1 MTGRVADWIVQHR
14 PEIRLTLQMTIAG
27 LAAFAVAHLLG
38 LGQVYWAV
46 LTTVIVIQAS
56 VGGSLKASLDRF
68 FGTIGG
74 AVWGV
79 AVSVAVPH
87 ATVPMMG
94 LALAITLIPLAIV
107 VAFWPRYR
115 VAPVTATIVLLATP
129 GTSGVIG
136 SALERVLEI
145 GLGSIVALAVVLLVS
160 PSRAH
165 LLLFAAARDALHLM
179 RDLLALLLGGIDSD
193 CDHAAVLGF
202 HDRIRAAVERAN
214 AIADEV
220 LRERASRLA
229 DAPDPEPL
237 VRNLRRLSHDLVT
250 ISRVL
255 AVALPEPL
263 RTRLAGPA
271 KALSAAFGAAV
282 AGIGDAL
289 IAATPPPSLEAVAA
303 AIADYQAAMRALRAE
318 GVSRSLAD
326 DDVERVFGLAFAFE
340 QMRRNLDELAS
351 RVHDAVEIR

>member
-1 MTGRVADWIVQHR
+1 
-14 PEIRLTLQMTIAG
+14 
-27 LAAFAVAHLLG
+27 
-38 LGQVYWAV
+38 
-46 LTTVIVIQAS
+46 
-56 VGGSLKASLDRF
+56 
-68 FGTIGG
+68 
-74 AVWGV
+74 
-79 AVSVAVPH
+79 VPH

-179 RDLLALLLGGIDSD
+179 RDLLALLLGGIESD
-193 CDHAAVLGF
+193 CDPPAVLGF

-214 AIADEV
+214 GIADEV
-220 LRERASRLA
+220 SRERASRLT

-250 ISRVL
+250 ISRML
-255 AVALPEPL
+255 ATALPEPL
-263 RTRLAGPA
+263 RVRLAGPA
-271 KALSAAFGAAV
+271 ETLSAAVGAV
-282 AGIGDAL
+282 MGGIGDGL
-289 IAATPPPSLEAVAA
+289 VAATPPRNLDAVATA
-303 AIADYQAAMRALRAE
+303 LADYQAAMRVLRAE
-318 GVSRSLAD
+318 GVTRSLTD
-326 DDVERVFGLAFAFE
+326 GDIERVFGLAFALE
-340 QMRRNLDELAS
+340 QMRCNLDELAS

>member
-1 MTGRVADWIVQHR
+1 MTGRLAGWISQHR

-27 LAAFAVAHLLG
+27 LTAFAVAHLLG

-107 VAFWPRYR
+107 VAFGPRYR
-115 VAPVTATIVLLATP
+115 VEPVTATIVLLATP
-129 GTSGVIG
+129 GTNGVIG

-165 LLLFAAARDALHLM
+165 LLLFAVARDALHLM

-193 CDHAAVLGF
+193 CDHATVLGF

-237 VRNLRRLSHDLVT
+237 VRNLRRLSHDPGT
-250 ISRVL
+250 ITP
-255 AVALPEPL
+255 AVATPVPEAV
-263 RTRLAGPA
+263 RTRPSGPPRA
-271 KALSAAFGAAV
+271 FAPALGSAVGGRVGAASAA
-282 AGIGDAL
+282 
-289 IAATPPPSLEAVAA
+289 
-303 AIADYQAAMRALRAE
+303 
-318 GVSRSLAD
+318 
-326 DDVERVFGLAFAFE
+326 
-340 QMRRNLDELAS
+340 
-351 RVHDAVEIR
+351 